1 MKLYTLVHTEN
12 SNYRS
17 GADVES
23 FLSLGD
29 AQKKMQEQYETSCKE
44 AGQDAP
50 DFKPGD
56 DCYHEIEDARAV
68 VQDGIDTY
76 SWQIV
81 EQDLPVEVALVIE
94 MGMVVNTYAT
104 GKGICT
110 TIYDRDSNT
119 RNQEEEDQLEK
130 DIAAIKADPHWFEI

>member
-44 AGQDAP
+44 AGQDATN
-50 DFKPGD
+50 FKPGD

-130 DIAAIKADPHWFEI
+130 DIAATKADPRWFEI

>member
-1 MKLYTLVHTEN
+1 MKLYTLVYTEN
-12 SNYRS
+12 SNYRC

-29 AQKKMQEQYETSCKE
+29 AQEKMQKQYK
-44 AGQDAP
+44 AGYEGHDQGAP
-50 DFKPGD
+50 DFKPSD
-56 DCYHEIEDARAV
+56 DCYHEIEDTCAV

-110 TIYDRDSNT
+110 TIYDRDSDT
-119 RNQEEEDQLEK
+119 RNQEETDQLEEN
-130 DIAAIKADPHWFEI
+130 IAAIRADPRWYEI

>member
-29 AQKKMQEQYETSCKE
+29 AQKKMQEQYEICCKE
-44 AGQDAP
+44 AGQDTP
-50 DFKPGD
+50 GFKSGD